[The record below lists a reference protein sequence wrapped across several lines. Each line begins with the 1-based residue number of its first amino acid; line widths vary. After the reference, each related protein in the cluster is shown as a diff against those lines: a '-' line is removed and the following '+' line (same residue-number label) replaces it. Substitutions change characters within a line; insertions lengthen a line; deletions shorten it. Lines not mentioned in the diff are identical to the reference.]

1 MNTMKKSILAL
12 ALIGATSLSFS
23 QRGEIRD
30 AESAVEDNN
39 FKEALAQLDI
49 AKPLL
54 ADEKDKWVIRYHLTK
69 AKTHGNLAEKKSG
82 DDLISDMD
90 IALQSLESV
99 LSMESENEEAL
110 AYQNKLRQTMVQTAI
125 DGQNNGDFDIAE
137 KLLYKTYELDRNDT
151 VMLYYAASAAVNGKI
166 YDKALDHYQKLLDI
180 GFNGATEQFVA
191 TNIESGEEEIFESKN
206 MRDIAI
212 KTSEFKNPSKKMTPA
227 LTGEIAKNITL
238 IYIQEDQPDK
248 ALSAI
253 KKAKEENPEDMSLL
267 QAEADLYYRIGK
279 IDKYDEVMK
288 QVVKMDPENPLLYY
302 NLGVASE
309 QLGDKKSAKEYYLQT
324 IELDPEMVN
333 AYINLAALTLSKEK
347 DIVEEMN
354 SLGNSRADNKKY
366 QELNKQKKQFYKDA
380 LPYLEKASELNP
392 KNMDALKTKLNIYYQ
407 LEMSDKAKVLQ
418 EKINSLQE

>member
-1 MNTMKKSILAL
+1 MKKSILAV

-30 AESAVEDNN
+30 AESAVEDKN
-39 FKEALAQLDI
+39 FKEALTQLDI

-54 ADEKDKWVIRYHLTK
+54 VDEKDKWVIRYHLAK
-69 AKTHGNLAEKKSG
+69 AKTHGNLASTKSG
-82 DDLISDMD
+82 DDMISDID
-90 IALQSLESV
+90 TALKSVDAV
-99 LSMESENEEAL
+99 LSMESDNEEAL
-110 AYQNKLRQTMVQTAI
+110 VYKNKLRQTMVQTAI
-125 DGQNNGDFDIAE
+125 DGQNNDDFDIAE

-166 YDKALDHYQKLLDI
+166 YDKALNHYQKLLDM
-180 GFNGATEQFVA
+180 GFDGTTEQFVA
-191 TNIESGEEEIFESKN
+191 INKESGEEEIFESKN

-212 KTSEFKNPSKKMTPA
+212 KTGEFENPSKKKTPP

-248 ALSAI
+248 ALEAI
-253 KKAKEENPEDMSLL
+253 KKAKEENPEDISLL

-288 QVVKMDPENPLLYY
+288 QVVKMDPENPSLYY

-309 QLGDKKSAKEYYLQT
+309 QLGDKKSAKEYYLQA
-324 IELDPEMVN
+324 IELDSEMVN
-333 AYINLAALTLSKEK
+333 AYINLASLTLSKER

-366 QELNKQKKQFYKDA
+366 QELNKAKKQYYKDA

>member
-1 MNTMKKSILAL
+1 MKKSILAV

-23 QRGEIRD
+23 QRSEIRD
-30 AESAVEDNN
+30 AESAVEDKN
-39 FKEALAQLDI
+39 FKEALTQLDI

-54 ADEKDKWVIRYHLTK
+54 ADEKDKWVVRYHLAK
-69 AKTHGNLAEKKSG
+69 AKTHGNLASTKSG
-82 DDLISDMD
+82 DEMISDMD
-90 IALQSLESV
+90 TALKSVESV
-99 LSMESENEEAL
+99 LAMENDNEEAL

-166 YDKALDHYQKLLDI
+166 YDKALNHYQKLLDMR
-180 GFNGATEQFVA
+180 FDGATEQFVA
-191 TNIESGEEEIFESKN
+191 INKESGEEEIFESRN

-212 KTSEFKNPSKKMTPA
+212 KTGEYSDPSNKKTPP

-248 ALSAI
+248 ALEAI
-253 KKAKEENPEDMSLL
+253 KKAKEENPDDVSLL

-279 IDKYDEVMK
+279 IDKYDEMMK
-288 QVVKMDPENPLLYY
+288 QVVKMDPENPSLYY

-309 QLGDKKSAKEYYLQT
+309 QLGDEKSSKEYYKKA
-324 IELDPEMVN
+324 IELDSEMVN
-333 AYINLAALTLSKEK
+333 AYINLAALTLNKER

-366 QELNKQKKQFYKDA
+366 QELNKEKKQFYKDA
-380 LPYLEKASELNP
+380 LPYLEKASELDP
-392 KNMDALKTKLNIYYQ
+392 KNMSALQTKLNIYYQ
-407 LEMSDKAKVLQ
+407 LEMNEKAKALQ

>member
-1 MNTMKKSILAL
+1 MKKSILAV

-30 AESAVEDNN
+30 AESAVEDKN
-39 FKEALAQLDI
+39 FKEALTQLDI

-54 ADEKDKWVIRYHLTK
+54 ADEKDKWVIRYHLAK
-69 AKTHGNLAEKKSG
+69 AKTHGNLAAKKSG
-82 DDLISDMD
+82 DDMISDVD
-90 IALQSLESV
+90 IALQSLKTAF
-99 LSMESENEEAL
+99 SMESENEEAL

-166 YDKALDHYQKLLDI
+166 YDKALNHYQKLLDM

-253 KKAKEENPEDMSLL
+253 KKAKEENPEDTILL

-324 IELDPEMVN
+324 IELDSEMVN
-333 AYINLAALTLSKEK
+333 AYINLAALILSKER

-366 QELNKQKKQFYKDA
+366 QELNIQKKQFYKDA
-380 LPYLEKASELNP
+380 LPYLERASELNP

-407 LEMSDKAKVLQ
+407 LEMSDKADVLQ
-418 EKINSLQE
+418 EKINFLQE

>member
-1 MNTMKKSILAL
+1 MKKSILAV

-30 AESAVEDNN
+30 AESAVEDKN
-39 FKEALAQLDI
+39 FKEALTQLDI

-54 ADEKDKWVIRYHLTK
+54 ADEKDKWVVRYHLAK
-69 AKTHGNLAEKKSG
+69 AKTHGNLASTKSG
-82 DDLISDMD
+82 DEMISDMD
-90 IALQSLESV
+90 TALKSVESV
-99 LSMESENEEAL
+99 LAMENDNEEAL

-125 DGQNNGDFDIAE
+125 DGQGNGNYDMAE

-166 YDKALDHYQKLLDI
+166 YDKALSHYQKLLDI
-180 GFNGATEQFVA
+180 GFDGSTEQFIA
-191 TNIESGEEEIFESKN
+191 INKETGEEEIFESKN
-206 MRDIAI
+206 MRDISV
-212 KTSEFKNPSKKMTPA
+212 KTGEYSDPSQKKTPS

-248 ALSAI
+248 ALEAI
-253 KKAKEENPEDMSLL
+253 KKAKEENPDDVSLL

-279 IDKYDEVMK
+279 IDKYDEMMK
-288 QVVKMDPENPLLYY
+288 QVVKMDPENPSLYY

-309 QLGDKKSAKEYYLQT
+309 QLGDEKSSKEYYKKA
-324 IELDPEMVN
+324 IELDSEMVN
-333 AYINLAALTLSKEK
+333 AYINLAALTLNKER

-366 QELNKQKKQFYKDA
+366 QELNEQKKQFYKDA
-380 LPYLEKASELNP
+380 LPYLEKASELDP
-392 KNMDALKTKLNIYYQ
+392 KNMSALQTKLNIYYQ
-407 LEMSDKAKVLQ
+407 LEMNEKAKALQ

>member
-1 MNTMKKSILAL
+1 MKKSILAV

-30 AESAVEDNN
+30 AESAVEDKN
-39 FKEALAQLDI
+39 FKEALTQLDI

-54 ADEKDKWVIRYHLTK
+54 ADEKDKWVVRYHLAK
-69 AKTHGNLAEKKSG
+69 AKTHGNLASTKSG
-82 DDLISDMD
+82 DEMISDMD
-90 IALQSLESV
+90 TALKSVESV
-99 LSMESENEEAL
+99 LAMENDNEEAL

-166 YDKALDHYQKLLDI
+166 YDKALTHYQSLLDM
-180 GFNGATEQFVA
+180 GFDGSTEQFIA
-191 TNIESGEEEIFESKN
+191 INIETGEEEIFESKN
-206 MRDIAI
+206 MRDISI
-212 KTSEFKNPSKKMTPA
+212 KTGEFKNPGIKKTPP

-248 ALSAI
+248 ALEAI
-253 KKAKEENPEDMSLL
+253 KKAKEENPEDVSLL
-267 QAEADLYYRIGK
+267 QAEADLYYRTGK

-288 QVVKMDPENPLLYY
+288 QVVKMDPENPSLYY

-309 QLGDKKSAKEYYLQT
+309 QLGDKKSAKEYYLQA
-324 IELDPEMVN
+324 IELDSGMVN
-333 AYINLAALTLSKEK
+333 AYINLAALTLSKER

-366 QELNKQKKQFYKDA
+366 QELNKEKKQFYKDA
-380 LPYLEKASELNP
+380 LPYLEKASELDP
-392 KNMDALKTKLNIYYQ
+392 KNMSALQTKLNIYYQ
-407 LEMSDKAKVLQ
+407 LEMNEKAKALQ

>member
-1 MNTMKKSILAL
+1 MKKSILAV

-30 AESAVEDNN
+30 AESAVEDKN
-39 FKEALAQLDI
+39 FKEALTQLDI

-54 ADEKDKWVIRYHLTK
+54 ADEKDKWVVRYHLAK
-69 AKTHGNLAEKKSG
+69 AKTHGNLASTKSG
-82 DDLISDMD
+82 DEMISDMD
-90 IALQSLESV
+90 TALKSVESV
-99 LSMESENEEAL
+99 LAMENDNEEAL

-125 DGQNNGDFDIAE
+125 DGQGNGNYDMAE

-166 YDKALDHYQKLLDI
+166 YDKALSHYQKLLDI
-180 GFNGATEQFVA
+180 GFDGSTEQFIA
-191 TNIESGEEEIFESKN
+191 INKETGEEEIFESKN
-206 MRDIAI
+206 MRDISV
-212 KTSEFKNPSKKMTPA
+212 KTGEYSDPSQKKTPS

-248 ALSAI
+248 ALEAI
-253 KKAKEENPEDMSLL
+253 KKAKEENPEDVSLL

-288 QVVKMDPENPLLYY
+288 EVVRIDPENPSLYY

-309 QLGDKKSAKEYYLQT
+309 QLGDEKSSKEYYKKA
-324 IELDPEMVN
+324 IELDSEMVN
-333 AYINLAALTLSKEK
+333 AYINLAALTLNKER

-366 QELNKQKKQFYKDA
+366 QELNEQKKQFYKDA
-380 LPYLEKASELNP
+380 LPYLEKASELDP
-392 KNMDALKTKLNIYYQ
+392 KNMSALQTKLNIYYQ
-407 LEMSDKAKVLQ
+407 LEMNEKAKALQ

>member
-1 MNTMKKSILAL
+1 MKKSILAV

-30 AESAVEDNN
+30 AESAVEDKN
-39 FKEALAQLDI
+39 FKEALTQLDI

-54 ADEKDKWVIRYHLTK
+54 ADEKDKWVVRYHLAK
-69 AKTHGNLAEKKSG
+69 AKTHGNLASTKSG
-82 DDLISDMD
+82 DEMISDMD
-90 IALQSLESV
+90 TALKSVESV
-99 LSMESENEEAL
+99 LAMENDNEEAL

-125 DGQNNGDFDIAE
+125 DGQGNGNYDMAE

-166 YDKALDHYQKLLDI
+166 YDKALSHYQKLLDI
-180 GFNGATEQFVA
+180 GFDGSTEQFIA
-191 TNIESGEEEIFESKN
+191 INKETGEEEIFESKN
-206 MRDIAI
+206 MRDISV
-212 KTSEFKNPSKKMTPA
+212 KTGEYSDPSQKKTPS

-248 ALSAI
+248 ALEAI
-253 KKAKEENPEDMSLL
+253 KKAKEENPEDVSLL

-288 QVVKMDPENPLLYY
+288 EVVRIDPENPSLYY

-309 QLGDKKSAKEYYLQT
+309 QLGDKKSAKEYYLQA
-324 IELDPEMVN
+324 IELDSGMVN
-333 AYINLAALTLSKEK
+333 AYINLAALTLSKER

-366 QELNKQKKQFYKDA
+366 QELNKEKKQFYKDA
-380 LPYLEKASELNP
+380 LPYLEKASELDP
-392 KNMDALKTKLNIYYQ
+392 KNMSALQTKLNIYYQ
-407 LEMSDKAKVLQ
+407 LEMNEKAKALQ

>member
-1 MNTMKKSILAL
+1 MKKSILAV

-30 AESAVEDNN
+30 AESAVEDKN
-39 FKEALAQLDI
+39 FKEALTQLDI

-54 ADEKDKWVIRYHLTK
+54 ADEKDKWVVRYHLAK
-69 AKTHGNLAEKKSG
+69 AKTHGNLASTKSG
-82 DDLISDMD
+82 DEMISDMD
-90 IALQSLESV
+90 TALKSVESV
-99 LSMESENEEAL
+99 LAMENDNEEAL

-166 YDKALDHYQKLLDI
+166 YDKALTHYQSLLDM
-180 GFNGATEQFVA
+180 GFDGSTEQFIA
-191 TNIESGEEEIFESKN
+191 INIETGEEEIFESKN
-206 MRDIAI
+206 MRDISI
-212 KTSEFKNPSKKMTPA
+212 KTGEFKNPGIKKTPP

-248 ALSAI
+248 ALEAI
-253 KKAKEENPEDMSLL
+253 KKAKEENPEDVSLL
-267 QAEADLYYRIGK
+267 QAEADLYYRTGK

-288 QVVKMDPENPLLYY
+288 QVVKMDPENPSLYY

-309 QLGDKKSAKEYYLQT
+309 QLGDKKSAKEYYLQA
-324 IELDPEMVN
+324 IELDSGMVN
-333 AYINLAALTLSKEK
+333 AYINLAALTLSKER

-366 QELNKQKKQFYKDA
+366 QELNKEKKQFYKDA
-380 LPYLEKASELNP
+380 LPYLEKASELDP
-392 KNMDALKTKLNIYYQ
+392 KNMSALQTKLNIYYQ
-407 LEMSDKAKVLQ
+407 LEMSEKAKALQ

>member
-1 MNTMKKSILAL
+1 MKKSILVV
-12 ALIGATSLSFS
+12 ALIGVTSLSFS

-30 AESAVEDNN
+30 AESAVEDKN

-54 ADEKDKWVIRYHLTK
+54 ADEKDKWIIRYHLAK
-69 AKTHGNLAEKKSG
+69 AKGHGNLASTKSG
-82 DDLISDMD
+82 DAMISDVD
-90 IALQSLESV
+90 VALESIEAV
-99 LSMESENEEAL
+99 LSMESKNEEAL
-110 AYQNKLRQTMVQTAI
+110 VYQNKLRQTMVQTAI
-125 DGQNNGDFDIAE
+125 DGQNVGDFDVAE

-166 YDKALDHYQKLLDI
+166 YDKALSHYQKLLDM
-180 GFNGATEQFVA
+180 GFDGSTEQFVA
-191 TNIESGEEEIFESKN
+191 MNKESGEDEIFESES

-212 KTSEFKNPSKKMTPA
+212 KTDEFENPSKKKTPT

-248 ALSAI
+248 ALTAI
-253 KKAKEENPEDMSLL
+253 KKAKEENPEDISLL

-279 IDKYDEVMK
+279 IDKYEEVMK

-302 NLGVASE
+302 NIGVASE
-309 QLGDKKSAKEYYLQT
+309 QLGDKKSAKEYYLQA
-324 IELDPEMVN
+324 IELDSEMVN
-333 AYINLAALTLSKEK
+333 AYINLASLTLSKER

-366 QELNKQKKQFYKDA
+366 QELNKEKKQFYKDA

-418 EKINSLQE
+418 EKINSLEE

>member
-1 MNTMKKSILAL
+1 MKKSILAV

-30 AESAVEDNN
+30 AESAVEDKN
-39 FKEALAQLDI
+39 FKEALTQLDI

-54 ADEKDKWVIRYHLTK
+54 ADEKDKWVIRYHLAK
-69 AKTHGNLAEKKSG
+69 AKTHGNLAAKKSG
-82 DDLISDMD
+82 DDMISDVD
-90 IALQSLESV
+90 IALQSLKTAF
-99 LSMESENEEAL
+99 SMESENEEAL

-166 YDKALDHYQKLLDI
+166 YDKALNHYQKLLDM

-253 KKAKEENPEDMSLL
+253 KKAKEENPEDTILL

-324 IELDPEMVN
+324 IELDSEMVN
-333 AYINLAALTLSKEK
+333 AYINLAALILSKER

-366 QELNKQKKQFYKDA
+366 QELNIQKKQFYKDA
-380 LPYLEKASELNP
+380 LPYLERASELNP

-407 LEMSDKAKVLQ
+407 LEMSDKADVLQ

>member
-1 MNTMKKSILAL
+1 MKKSILAV

-30 AESAVEDNN
+30 AESAVEDKN
-39 FKEALAQLDI
+39 FKEALTQLDI

-54 ADEKDKWVIRYHLTK
+54 ADEKDKWVVRYHLAK
-69 AKTHGNLAEKKSG
+69 AKTHGNLASTKSG
-82 DDLISDMD
+82 DEMISDMD
-90 IALQSLESV
+90 TALKSVESV
-99 LSMESENEEAL
+99 LAMENDNEEAL

-125 DGQNNGDFDIAE
+125 DGQGNGNYDMAE

-166 YDKALDHYQKLLDI
+166 YDKALSHYQKLLDI
-180 GFNGATEQFVA
+180 GFDGSTEQFIA
-191 TNIESGEEEIFESKN
+191 INKETGEEEIFESKN
-206 MRDIAI
+206 MRDISV
-212 KTSEFKNPSKKMTPA
+212 KTGEYSDPSQKKTPS

-248 ALSAI
+248 ALEAI
-253 KKAKEENPEDMSLL
+253 KKAKEENPDDVSLL

-288 QVVKMDPENPLLYY
+288 EVVRIDPENPSLYY

-309 QLGDKKSAKEYYLQT
+309 QLGDEKSSKEYYKKA
-324 IELDPEMVN
+324 IELDSEMVN
-333 AYINLAALTLSKEK
+333 AYINLAALTLNKER

-366 QELNKQKKQFYKDA
+366 QELNEQKKQFYKDA
-380 LPYLEKASELNP
+380 LPYLEKASELDP
-392 KNMDALKTKLNIYYQ
+392 KNMSALQTKLNIYYQ
-407 LEMSDKAKVLQ
+407 LEMNEKAKALQ

>member
-1 MNTMKKSILAL
+1 MKKSILVV
-12 ALIGATSLSFS
+12 ALIGVTSLSFS

-30 AESAVEDNN
+30 AESAVEDKN

-54 ADEKDKWVIRYHLTK
+54 ADEKDKWIIRYHLAK
-69 AKTHGNLAEKKSG
+69 AKGHGNLAATKSG
-82 DDLISDMD
+82 DAMISDVD
-90 IALQSLESV
+90 VALESIEAV
-99 LSMESENEEAL
+99 LSMESKNEEAL

-125 DGQNNGDFDIAE
+125 DGQNVGDFDTAE
-137 KLLYKTYELDRNDT
+137 KLLYKTYELNRNDT
-151 VMLYYAASAAVNGKI
+151 VMLYYAASAAVNGEI
-166 YDKALDHYQKLLDI
+166 YDKALSHYQKLLDM
-180 GFNGATEQFVA
+180 GFDGSTEQFVA
-191 TNIESGEEEIFESKN
+191 MNKESGEDEIFESKS

-212 KTSEFKNPSKKMTPA
+212 KTDEFENPSKKKTPT

-248 ALSAI
+248 ALTAI
-253 KKAKEENPEDMSLL
+253 KKAKEENPEDISLL

-279 IDKYDEVMK
+279 IDKYEEVMK

-302 NLGVASE
+302 NIGVASE
-309 QLGDKKSAKEYYLQT
+309 RLGDKKSAKEYYLQA
-324 IELDPEMVN
+324 IELDSEMVN
-333 AYINLAALTLSKEK
+333 AYINLASLTLSKER

-354 SLGNSRADNKKY
+354 SLGNSRADNKRY
-366 QELNKQKKQFYKDA
+366 QELNKEKKQFYKDA

-418 EKINSLQE
+418 EKINSLEE

>member
-1 MNTMKKSILAL
+1 MKKSILAV

-23 QRGEIRD
+23 QRSEIRD
-30 AESAVEDNN
+30 AESAVEDKN
-39 FKEALAQLDI
+39 FKEALTQLDI

-54 ADEKDKWVIRYHLTK
+54 ADEKDKWVVRYHLAK
-69 AKTHGNLAEKKSG
+69 AKTHGNLASTKSG
-82 DDLISDMD
+82 DEMISDMD
-90 IALQSLESV
+90 TALKSVESV
-99 LSMESENEEAL
+99 LAMENDNEEAL

-125 DGQNNGDFDIAE
+125 DGQGNGNYDMAE

-166 YDKALDHYQKLLDI
+166 YDKALSHYQKLLDI
-180 GFNGATEQFVA
+180 GFDGSTEQFIA
-191 TNIESGEEEIFESKN
+191 INKETGEEEIFESKN
-206 MRDIAI
+206 MRDISV
-212 KTSEFKNPSKKMTPA
+212 KTGEYSDPSQKKTPS

-248 ALSAI
+248 ALEAI
-253 KKAKEENPEDMSLL
+253 KKAKEENPDDVSLL

-279 IDKYDEVMK
+279 IDKYDEMMK
-288 QVVKMDPENPLLYY
+288 QVVKMDPENPSLYY

-309 QLGDKKSAKEYYLQT
+309 QLGDEKSSKEYYKKA
-324 IELDPEMVN
+324 IELDSEMVN
-333 AYINLAALTLSKEK
+333 AYINLAALTLNKER

-366 QELNKQKKQFYKDA
+366 QELNEQKKQFYKDA
-380 LPYLEKASELNP
+380 LPYLEKASELDP
-392 KNMDALKTKLNIYYQ
+392 KNMSALQTKLNIYYQ
-407 LEMSDKAKVLQ
+407 LEMNEKAKALQ

>member
-1 MNTMKKSILAL
+1 MKKSILAV

-30 AESAVEDNN
+30 AESAVEDKN
-39 FKEALAQLDI
+39 FKEALTQLDI

-54 ADEKDKWVIRYHLTK
+54 ADEKDKWVVRYHLAK
-69 AKTHGNLAEKKSG
+69 AKTHGNLASTKSG
-82 DDLISDMD
+82 DEMISDMD
-90 IALQSLESV
+90 TALKSVETV
-99 LSMESENEEAL
+99 LSMENDNEEAL

-125 DGQNNGDFDIAE
+125 DGQNEGDFDIAE

-166 YDKALDHYQKLLDI
+166 YDKALKHYQKLLDI
-180 GFNGATEQFVA
+180 GFDGATEQFVA
-191 TNIESGEEEIFESKN
+191 INKESGEEEIFESKN
-206 MRDIAI
+206 MRDIAV
-212 KTSEFKNPSKKMTPA
+212 KTGEYSEPSKKKTPS

-248 ALSAI
+248 ALEAI
-253 KKAKEENPEDMSLL
+253 KKAKEESPEDVSLL
-267 QAEADLYYRIGK
+267 QAEADLYYRTGK
-279 IDKYDEVMK
+279 IDKYEEVMK
-288 QVVKMDPENPLLYY
+288 QVVKMDPENPSLYY

-309 QLGDKKSAKEYYLQT
+309 QLGDKKSAKEYYLQA
-324 IELDPEMVN
+324 IELDSEMVN
-333 AYINLAALTLSKEK
+333 AYINLAALTLSKER

-366 QELNKQKKQFYKDA
+366 QELNKEKKQFYKDA
-380 LPYLEKASELNP
+380 LPYLEKASELDPN
-392 KNMDALKTKLNIYYQ
+392 NMDALKTKLNIYYQ
-407 LEMSDKAKVLQ
+407 LEMSDKAKELQ

>member
-1 MNTMKKSILAL
+1 MKKSILAV

-30 AESAVEDNN
+30 AESAVEDKN
-39 FKEALAQLDI
+39 FKEALTQLDI

-54 ADEKDKWVIRYHLTK
+54 ADEKDKWVVRYHLAK
-69 AKTHGNLAEKKSG
+69 AKTHGNLASTKSG
-82 DDLISDMD
+82 DEMISDMD
-90 IALQSLESV
+90 TALKSVESV
-99 LSMESENEEAL
+99 LAMENDNEEAL

-125 DGQNNGDFDIAE
+125 DGQGNGNYDMAE

-166 YDKALDHYQKLLDI
+166 YDKALSHYQKLLDI
-180 GFNGATEQFVA
+180 GFDGSTEQFIA
-191 TNIESGEEEIFESKN
+191 INKETGEEEIFESKN
-206 MRDIAI
+206 MRDISV
-212 KTSEFKNPSKKMTPA
+212 KTGEYSDPSQKKTPS

-248 ALSAI
+248 ALEAI
-253 KKAKEENPEDMSLL
+253 KKAKEENPEDVSLL

-279 IDKYDEVMK
+279 IDKYDEMMK
-288 QVVKMDPENPLLYY
+288 QVVKMDPENPSLYY

-309 QLGDKKSAKEYYLQT
+309 QLGDKKSAKEYYLQA
-324 IELDPEMVN
+324 IELDSGMVN
-333 AYINLAALTLSKEK
+333 AYINLAALTLSKER

-366 QELNKQKKQFYKDA
+366 QELNKEKKQFYKDA
-380 LPYLEKASELNP
+380 LPYLEKASELDP
-392 KNMDALKTKLNIYYQ
+392 KNMSALQTKLNIYYQ
-407 LEMSDKAKVLQ
+407 LEMNEKAKALQ

>member
-1 MNTMKKSILAL
+1 MKKSILAV

-30 AESAVEDNN
+30 AESAVEDKN
-39 FKEALAQLDI
+39 FKEALTQLDI

-54 ADEKDKWVIRYHLTK
+54 ADEKDKWVVRYHLAK
-69 AKTHGNLAEKKSG
+69 AKTHGNLASTKSG
-82 DDLISDMD
+82 DEMISDMD
-90 IALQSLESV
+90 TALKSVESV
-99 LSMESENEEAL
+99 LAMENDNEEAL

-125 DGQNNGDFDIAE
+125 DGQGNGNYDMAE

-166 YDKALDHYQKLLDI
+166 YDKALSHYQKLLDI
-180 GFNGATEQFVA
+180 GFDGSTEQFIA
-191 TNIESGEEEIFESKN
+191 INKETGEEEIFESKN
-206 MRDIAI
+206 MRDISV
-212 KTSEFKNPSKKMTPA
+212 KTGEYSDPSQKKTPS

-248 ALSAI
+248 ALEAI
-253 KKAKEENPEDMSLL
+253 KKAKEENPDDVSLL

-279 IDKYDEVMK
+279 IDKYDEMMK
-288 QVVKMDPENPLLYY
+288 QVVKMDPENPSLYY

-309 QLGDKKSAKEYYLQT
+309 QLGDKKSAKEYYLQA
-324 IELDPEMVN
+324 IELDSGMVN
-333 AYINLAALTLSKEK
+333 AYINLAALTLSKER

-366 QELNKQKKQFYKDA
+366 QELNKEKKQFYKDA
-380 LPYLEKASELNP
+380 LPYLEKASELDP
-392 KNMDALKTKLNIYYQ
+392 KNMSALQTKLNIYYQ
-407 LEMSDKAKVLQ
+407 LEMNEKAKALQ

>member
-1 MNTMKKSILAL
+1 MKKSILAV

-30 AESAVEDNN
+30 AESAVEDKN
-39 FKEALAQLDI
+39 FKEALTQLDI

-54 ADEKDKWVIRYHLTK
+54 ADEKDKWVVRYHLAK
-69 AKTHGNLAEKKSG
+69 AKTYGNLASTKSG
-82 DDLISDMD
+82 DEMISDMD
-90 IALQSLESV
+90 TALKSVESV
-99 LSMESENEEAL
+99 LAMENDNEEAL

-125 DGQNNGDFDIAE
+125 DGQGNGNYDMAE

-166 YDKALDHYQKLLDI
+166 YDKALSHYQKLLDI
-180 GFNGATEQFVA
+180 GFDGSTEQFIA
-191 TNIESGEEEIFESKN
+191 INKETGEEEIFESKN
-206 MRDIAI
+206 MRDISV
-212 KTSEFKNPSKKMTPA
+212 KTGEYSDPSQKKTPS

-248 ALSAI
+248 ALEAI
-253 KKAKEENPEDMSLL
+253 KKAKEENPEDVSLL

-288 QVVKMDPENPLLYY
+288 EVVRIDPENPSLYY

-309 QLGDKKSAKEYYLQT
+309 QLGDEKSSKEYYKKA
-324 IELDPEMVN
+324 IELDSEMVN
-333 AYINLAALTLSKEK
+333 AYINLAALTLNKER

-366 QELNKQKKQFYKDA
+366 QELNEQKKQFYKDA
-380 LPYLEKASELNP
+380 LPYLEKASELDP
-392 KNMDALKTKLNIYYQ
+392 KNMSALQTKLNIYYQ
-407 LEMSDKAKVLQ
+407 LEMNEKAKALQ

>member
-1 MNTMKKSILAL
+1 MKKSILAV

-23 QRGEIRD
+23 QRSEIRD
-30 AESAVEDNN
+30 AESAVEDKN
-39 FKEALAQLDI
+39 FKEALTQLDI

-54 ADEKDKWVIRYHLTK
+54 ADEKDKWVVRYHLAK
-69 AKTHGNLAEKKSG
+69 AKTHGNLASTKSG
-82 DDLISDMD
+82 DEMISDMD
-90 IALQSLESV
+90 TALKSVESV
-99 LSMESENEEAL
+99 LAMENDNEEAL

-166 YDKALDHYQKLLDI
+166 YDKALNHYQKLLDMR
-180 GFNGATEQFVA
+180 FDGATEQFVA
-191 TNIESGEEEIFESKN
+191 INIETGEEEIFESKN

-212 KTSEFKNPSKKMTPA
+212 KTGEYSDPSNKKTPP

-248 ALSAI
+248 ALEAI
-253 KKAKEENPEDMSLL
+253 KKAKEENPDDVSLL

-279 IDKYDEVMK
+279 IDKYDEMMK
-288 QVVKMDPENPLLYY
+288 QVVKMDPENPSLYY

-309 QLGDKKSAKEYYLQT
+309 QLGDEKSSKEYYKKA
-324 IELDPEMVN
+324 IELDSEMVN
-333 AYINLAALTLSKEK
+333 AYINLAALTLNKER

-366 QELNKQKKQFYKDA
+366 QELNKEKKQFYKDA
-380 LPYLEKASELNP
+380 LPYLEKASELDP
-392 KNMDALKTKLNIYYQ
+392 KNMSALQTKLNIYYQ
-407 LEMSDKAKVLQ
+407 LEMNEKAKALQ